1 MSDPRAMALSIQ
13 ALALEPPNALL
24 LRRFS
29 APPAAAAV
37 PRPAH
42 QRFQD
47 EELPG
52 SRATRPTRPTGE
64 SAQSSDHGDSD
75 HGAEH
80 TRQQ

>member
-1 MSDPRAMALSIQ
+1 MRDPKAMALSIQ
-13 ALALEPPNALL
+13 ALALEPPNASL

-29 APPAAAAV
+29 AHPAAAAV
-37 PRPAH
+37 PRPATR

-47 EELPG
+47 EEPG

-64 SAQSSDHGDSD
+64 SAQSSDRGDSD